1 MDSNIQKYLSFVKT
15 VEYGSFTKAAEM
27 LNYSQS
33 GISRMIRDLE
43 NDWNI
48 ILLERGK
55 AGVKL
60 TSDGMSLLP
69 YAKNLISEYEK
80 LVGEIDDLT
89 GLRSGLIRIG
99 STESAALAILPE
111 VIAAYSKDYPGI
123 YFDISTGSYDEIS
136 SWLDGGRIDFAV
148 SRLPA
153 PNEYESFFLSQEVL
167 KAVIP
172 ASDPLSAQ
180 STVEMAALCD
190 EPFIMPSKS
199 AAPEIISIFEK
210 SGLSLTVKYS
220 AFSER
225 TALAMVKQELGVSI
239 LPGLSIKDIPCGV
252 TAVDLELPVYINLG
266 IIIKS
271 RKSASLAV
279 KRILDYFNIS

>member
-1 MDSNIQKYLSFVKT
+1 MDGNIQKYLSFVKT

-33 GISRMIRDLE
+33 GISRMIHDLE

-60 TSDGMSLLP
+60 TSDGMTLLP

-80 LVGEIDDLT
+80 LIGEIDDLT
-89 GLRSGLIRIG
+89 GLRSGLIRVG
-99 STESAALAILPE
+99 ATESAASALLPG
-111 VIAAYSKDYPGI
+111 VIAEYAKDYPGI
-123 YFDISTGSYDEIS
+123 YFDISAGSYDEIT
-136 SWLDGGRIDFAV
+136 SWLEDGRIDLAI

-153 PNEYESFFLSQEVL
+153 PSEYDSFFLTQDSL

-172 ASDPLSAQ
+172 SSDPLSAGT
-180 STVEMAALCD
+180 TVETAALCD
-190 EPFIMPSKS
+190 LPFIMPAKS
-199 AAPEIISIFEK
+199 AAPEITALFEK
-210 SGLSLTVKYS
+210 SGLYPKIKYS

-225 TALAMVKQELGVSI
+225 TVLSMVKQGLGVSI
-239 LPGLSIKDIPCGV
+239 LPGLSLSDLPEGV
-252 TAVDLELPVYINLG
+252 TSAELDLPVYINLG
-266 IIIKS
+266 LIVKNK
-271 RKSASLAV
+271 RSASLAV
-279 KRILDYFNIS
+279 KRIMDYFSGS